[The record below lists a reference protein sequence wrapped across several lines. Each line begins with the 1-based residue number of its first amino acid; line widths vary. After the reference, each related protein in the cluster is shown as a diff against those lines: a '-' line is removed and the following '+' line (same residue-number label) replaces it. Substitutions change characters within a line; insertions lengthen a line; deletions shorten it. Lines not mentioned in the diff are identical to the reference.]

1 MREIVGR
8 TFEKEKLEQIVAS
21 NKSEFVAVY
30 GRRRVGKTFLIRE
43 YFKNNFNF
51 YLTGIKEANL
61 KEQLYNFSVSF
72 EKSFQGA
79 LKEKPTNWQEAFHE
93 LSKKLEKSK
102 AKKKILF
109 LDELPWLAS
118 PKSNFLNALNYF
130 WNHWA
135 SARTDIVLIVCGS
148 AASWMISK
156 IVKNTGGLHN
166 RITEKIKVNPFTL
179 QETEL
184 FLKHK
189 NIALNQHQIIELYM
203 IFGGI
208 PYYLETVKKGKS
220 VAQNIDE
227 VCFNKNGLLYDEF
240 ENLYAS
246 LFTHYENHVKVIEA
260 MSKKNIGLNRDDLLN
275 QTKINDGGS
284 FSKILEELEESG
296 FIRKY
301 NYYGK
306 SKRDALYQLV
316 DFYSSFYFNFIANN
330 KQENYWSTNID
341 NPKHRSWSG
350 YSFELV
356 CLMHEKQ
363 IKKAL
368 GIAAVQTDVSAWKSK
383 NLDQNVQIDL
393 LFDRRDQV
401 ITICEMKYS
410 LNTFTIDKK
419 YAQNLRD
426 KISVFKYD
434 SQSKSAVH
442 LAMITT
448 YGVLENENYFD
459 LVQNNIKMESL
470 FID

>member
-21 NKSEFVAVY
+21 NKSEFVAVF

-43 YFKNNFNF
+43 YFKNDFTF
-51 YLTGIKEANL
+51 YLTGIKDASL
-61 KEQLYNFSVSF
+61 KEQLYNFSVSY
-72 EKSFQGA
+72 ENSFRRA
-79 LKEKPTNWQEAFHE
+79 LQEPPTNWQEAFHA
-93 LSKKLEKSK
+93 LSKKLEKSR

-109 LDELPWLAS
+109 LDELPWFAT

-148 AASWMISK
+148 AASWMIRK
-156 IVKNTGGLHN
+156 IVKDTGGLHN

-179 QETEL
+179 KETEL

-189 NIALNQHQIIELYM
+189 KIVLNQHQIIELYM
-203 IFGGI
+203 IYGGI
-208 PYYLETVKKGKS
+208 PYYLETVRKGKS

-227 VCFNKNGLLYDEF
+227 GCFHKNGLLYDEF

-246 LFTHYENHVKVIEA
+246 LFTNHENHVKVIETL
-260 MSKKNIGLNRDDLLN
+260 SKKNIGLNRDVLL
-275 QTKINDGGS
+275 QHTKINDGGT

-301 NYYGK
+301 TYFGK

-316 DFYSSFYFNFIANN
+316 DFYSLFYFNFLKNN
-330 KQENYWSTNID
+330 PQENYWSANID

-350 YSFELV
+350 YSFELL

-368 GIAAVQTDVSAWKSK
+368 GIEGVQAKVSSWQSK
-383 NLDQNVQIDL
+383 HADLNAQIDL
-393 LFDRRDQV
+393 LFDRRDQ
-401 ITICEMKYS
+401 ITTICEMKYS
-410 LNTFTIDKK
+410 LNKFVIDKK
-419 YAQNLRD
+419 YAQDLRN
-426 KISVFKYD
+426 KISAFKHD
-434 SQSKSAVH
+434 SKTKSAVH
-442 LAMITT
+442 LTMVTT
-448 YGVLENENYFD
+448 YGVLENEHYFD
-459 LVQNNIKMESL
+459 LIQNSISMESL
-470 FID
+470 FL

>member
-8 TFEKEKLEQIVAS
+8 TVEKEKLKQIISS

-30 GRRRVGKTFLIRE
+30 GRIRVGKTFLIRE
-43 YFKNNFNF
+43 YFKNDFAF
-51 YLTGIKEANL
+51 YLTGIKDATL

-72 EKSFQGA
+72 EKSFRGA
-79 LKEKPTNWQEAFHE
+79 LKEKPVNWQEAFHE

-102 AKKKILF
+102 AKKKTIF

-148 AASWMISK
+148 AASWMINK

-179 QETEL
+179 KETEL
-184 FLKHK
+184 FLKYK
-189 NIALNQHQIIELYM
+189 NIALNQHQIIELFM
-203 IFGGI
+203 IYGGI
-208 PYYLETVKKGKS
+208 PYYLETVRKGKS

-227 VCFNKNGLLYDEF
+227 ACFNKSGLLYDEF

-246 LFTHYENHVKVIEA
+246 LFTNHENHVKVIEA
-260 MSKKNIGLNRDDLLN
+260 LSKKNIGLNREALLEN
-275 QTKINDGGS
+275 TKINDGGS
-284 FSKILEELEESG
+284 FTKILDELEASG

-301 NYYGK
+301 NYFGK
-306 SKRDALYQLV
+306 SVRDALYQLV
-316 DFYSSFYFNFIANN
+316 DFYSLFYFNFIKSN
-330 KQENYWSTNID
+330 KQEYYWSANID

-368 GIAAVQTDVSAWKSK
+368 GIEAVQANVSSWKSK
-383 NLDQNVQIDL
+383 NDTQNAQIDL
-393 LFDRRDQV
+393 LFDRRDQI

-419 YAQNLRD
+419 YAQNLRN
-426 KISVFKYD
+426 KISIFKQD
-434 SQSKSAVH
+434 SQTKSAVH
-442 LAMITT
+442 LVMITT

-459 LVQNNIKMESL
+459 LVQNNIIMESL
-470 FID
+470 FN

>member
-8 TFEKEKLEQIVAS
+8 TVEKEKLKQIVAS

-43 YFKNNFNF
+43 YFINDFAF
-51 YLTGIKEANL
+51 YLTGIKDATL

-72 EKSFQGA
+72 EKSFRGA
-79 LKEKPTNWQEAFHE
+79 LKEKPVNWQEAFHE

-102 AKKKILF
+102 AKKKIIF

-148 AASWMISK
+148 AASWMINK

-179 QETEL
+179 KETEL
-184 FLKHK
+184 FLKYK

-203 IFGGI
+203 IYGGI
-208 PYYLETVKKGKS
+208 PYYLEAVRKGKS

-227 VCFNKNGLLYDEF
+227 ACFNKSGLLYDEF

-246 LFTHYENHVKVIEA
+246 LFTNHENHVKVIETL
-260 MSKKNIGLNRDDLLN
+260 SKKNIGLNREALLEN
-275 QTKINDGGS
+275 TKINDGGS
-284 FSKILEELEESG
+284 FSKILDELEASG

-301 NYYGK
+301 NYFGK
-306 SKRDALYQLV
+306 SVRDALYQLV
-316 DFYSSFYFNFIANN
+316 DFYSLFYFNFIKNN
-330 KQENYWSTNID
+330 KQENYWSANID

-350 YSFELV
+350 YSFELL
-356 CLMHEKQ
+356 CLMHENQ

-368 GIAAVQTDVSAWKSK
+368 GIEAVQANVSSWKSK
-383 NLDQNVQIDL
+383 SDTQNVQIDL
-393 LFDRRDQV
+393 LFDRRDQI

-419 YAQNLRD
+419 YAQNLRN
-426 KISVFKYD
+426 KISIFKQD
-434 SQSKSAVH
+434 SQTKSAVH

-459 LVQNNIKMESL
+459 LVQNNITMKSL
-470 FID
+470 FN

>member
-8 TFEKEKLEQIVAS
+8 AFEKDKLKQIVAS
-21 NKSEFVAVY
+21 NKSEFVAVC

-43 YFKNNFNF
+43 YFKNNFTF
-51 YLTGIKEANL
+51 YLTGIKDATL

-72 EKSFQGA
+72 EKSFPKSLNQ
-79 LKEKPTNWQEAFHE
+79 KPTNWQEAFHE
-93 LSKKLEKSK
+93 LSQKLEKSK
-102 AKKKILF
+102 VKKKIIF

-135 SARTDIVLIVCGS
+135 SSRTDIVLIVCGS
-148 AASWMISK
+148 AASWMINK

-179 QETEL
+179 KETDL
-184 FLKHK
+184 FLKSK
-189 NIALNQHQIIELYM
+189 NITLNQHQIIELYM
-203 IFGGI
+203 IYGGI

-227 VCFNKNGLLYDEF
+227 VCFSKSGLLYDEF

-246 LFTHYENHVKVIEA
+246 LFTNHENHVKVIEA
-260 MSKKNIGLNRDDLLN
+260 LSIKNIGLNRETILK
-275 QTKINDGGS
+275 QSKIKDGGS
-284 FSKILEELEESG
+284 FSKILDELEASG

-301 NYYGK
+301 DYFGK
-306 SKRDALYQLV
+306 TIRDALYQLV
-316 DFYSSFYFNFIANN
+316 DFYSLFYFNFIKGN
-330 KQENYWSTNID
+330 KQENYWSVNID
-341 NPKHRSWSG
+341 SPKHRSWSG

-368 GIAAVQTDVSAWKSK
+368 GIEAVQANVSSWKSK
-383 NLDQNVQIDL
+383 NDTQNVQIDL
-393 LFDRRDQV
+393 LFDRRDQI

-419 YAQNLRD
+419 YAQNLRN
-426 KISVFKYD
+426 KIGVFKQD
-434 SQSKSAVH
+434 SQTRSAVH

-448 YGVLENENYFD
+448 YGILENENYFD
-459 LVQNNIKMESL
+459 LVQNNITMESL
-470 FID
+470 FN